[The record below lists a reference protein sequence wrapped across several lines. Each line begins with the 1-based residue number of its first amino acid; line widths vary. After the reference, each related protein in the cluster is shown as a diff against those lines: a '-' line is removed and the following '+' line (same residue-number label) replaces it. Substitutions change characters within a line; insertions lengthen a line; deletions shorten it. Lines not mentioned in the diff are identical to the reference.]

1 MRVTEYG
8 RTRLD
13 RSVDERRASLS
24 GHPVAGAPRPATVVS
39 VNVGRPRTVP
49 FRGSQITTGIWK
61 VPASGPIRARGV
73 NLDGDDQAD
82 RSVHGG
88 PDKAVYAYA
97 QEDLSWWTVE
107 LGQVVA
113 PGTFGENLTTA
124 GIDVTN
130 AVVGERWAVGSAVL
144 EVCQPRVP
152 CYKLGIRM
160 GDQRFPPRFAAA
172 GRPGAY
178 LRIVAEGD
186 IAAGDEVRILSRPD
200 HAVTVGLIERAYH
213 ADRSLVPR
221 LLEAPEIA
229 EGWSDWA
236 DHVLGY
242 GTRSEPVP
250 SETT

>member
-1 MRVTEYG
+1 M
-8 RTRLD
+8 
-13 RSVDERRASLS
+13 
-24 GHPVAGAPRPATVVS
+24 VS

-49 FRGSQITTGIWK
+49 FRGSQVTTGIWK

-73 NLDGDDQAD
+73 NLAGDDQAD

-236 DHVLGY
+236 NHVLGY
-242 GTRSEPVP
+242 GTRS
-250 SETT
+250 